1 MPEVQWLDEDEQQAW
16 RLLLRVTLTLVD
28 RLDEELRRE
37 HQLALGDYEILAHLS
52 GQPYH
57 RLRMRDLA
65 DRALVSRSRLTHT
78 VDRLADRDLVRRERC
93 EEDRRGITAVL
104 RPEGL
109 ARLEEAAPT
118 HVAGVRRLLVD
129 HLEPAAVGDVVRALR
144 PVLAHLQGAE
154 AGGRSG

>member
-1 MPEVQWLDEDEQQAW
+1 
-16 RLLLRVTLTLVD
+16 
-28 RLDEELRRE
+28 
-37 HQLALGDYEILAHLS
+37 
-52 GQPYH
+52 
-57 RLRMRDLA
+57 MRDLA